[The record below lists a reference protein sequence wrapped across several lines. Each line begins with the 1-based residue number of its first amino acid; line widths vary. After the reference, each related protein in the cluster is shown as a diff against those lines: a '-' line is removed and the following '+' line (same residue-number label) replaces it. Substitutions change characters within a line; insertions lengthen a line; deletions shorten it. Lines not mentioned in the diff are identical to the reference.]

1 MFGAVGEAMNIYKPV
16 VFLVDD
22 DPSILKA
29 LPRALSQH
37 GLEVEAY
44 SSAIDF
50 LDSYTDK
57 PGCLILDLSMPE
69 MTGLELQTEL
79 SQRNINIPI
88 IFITGHGGV
97 PQSVQA
103 LRAGAID
110 FLEKPFL
117 PEILLQRI
125 DEALAQDHRDRAR
138 TREEDDIRLR
148 FARLTDRERDVFRK
162 LVEGNSVPS
171 SKAMARELDISH
183 RTVEHHRSRIL
194 EKTQTASV
202 PELRALVKEVGLDLS
217 EV

>member
-1 MFGAVGEAMNIYKPV
+1 MFMYKPV

-29 LPRALSQH
+29 LPRALRQH

-44 SSAIDF
+44 ASATEF
-50 LDSYTDK
+50 LEAYTDK
-57 PGCLILDLSMPE
+57 PGCLVLDLSMPD

-79 SQRNINIPI
+79 SRRQINIPT

-97 PQSVQA
+97 PESVQA

-110 FLEKPFL
+110 FLEKPFM
-117 PEILLQRI
+117 PEMLLQRI
-125 DEALAQDHRDRAR
+125 EEALAQDHKNRVRLKE
-138 TREEDDIRLR
+138 EEDVRSR
-148 FARLTDRERDVFRK
+148 FARLTDRERDVFRL
-162 LVEGNSVPS
+162 LVENSTVPS
-171 SKAMARELDISH
+171 SKIMARELDISH

-194 EKTQTASV
+194 EKTQTSSI
-202 PELRALVKEVGLDLS
+202 PELRALVKELGLDIS

>member
-1 MFGAVGEAMNIYKPV
+1 MFMYKPV

-29 LPRALSQH
+29 LPRALRQH
-37 GLEVEAY
+37 GLDVEAF
-44 SSAIDF
+44 SSAIEF
-50 LDSYTDK
+50 LDAYVDK
-57 PGCLILDLSMPE
+57 PGCLVLDLSMPE

-79 SQRNINIPI
+79 SRRQITIPI

-97 PQSVQA
+97 PESVQA

-117 PEILLQRI
+117 PETLLQRI
-125 DEALAQDHRDRAR
+125 EEALAQDHKERVRINEQDA
-138 TREEDDIRLR
+138 IRGR

-162 LVEGNSVPS
+162 LVESSTVPS
-171 SKAMARELDISH
+171 SKVMARELEISH

-194 EKTQTASV
+194 EKTQTASI
-202 PELRALVKEVGLDLS
+202 PELRALVKELGLDIS
-217 EV
+217 EVQ